1 MRSAKGLTMK
11 KDISQLELGQV
22 EQLTEIG
29 NYLRQTREERLLTI
43 EQVAEKTMIQPRHL
57 RAIEQGKLNQLPEPI
72 YTQGFIK
79 RYGEMLGLDGSKL
92 ASAFPLEST
101 LRPINP
107 AWKDSPAAQLR
118 PIHLYAAYVLLI
130 VAAVS
135 GLSYLMNRSTSWVTG
150 RDYIEQPAPASSPK
164 AGESGASTQPSASPN
179 ATSAPGSTVAT
190 PAVPSSQP
198 VKVDVTL
205 TAQSW
210 LRIDIDGKTV
220 FQGILPEGTQK
231 TWTADS
237 TLKVRAGNA
246 GAVMVAYNNG
256 QAQRMGAPGAVEEVT
271 FSVPQQSASLPTMPT
286 DISSIR

>member
-57 RAIEQGKLNQLPEPI
+57 RAIEQGKINQLPEPI

-92 ASAFPLEST
+92 ASTFPLEST
-101 LRPINP
+101 LRPIDP

-150 RDYIEQPAPASSPK
+150 SDYIEQPAPASSPE
-164 AGESGASTQPSASPN
+164 AGGSGASTRPSASPN

-271 FSVPQQSASLPTMPT
+271 FSVPQQSASLSTMPT

>member
-1 MRSAKGLTMK
+1 MK

-29 NYLRQTREERLLTI
+29 NYLRQIREERLLTI

-57 RAIEQGKLNQLPEPI
+57 RAIEQGKLNQLPEPV

-92 ASAFPLEST
+92 ASAFPLEPT

-107 AWKDSPAAQLR
+107 VWKDSPAAQLR

-150 RDYIEQPAPASSPK
+150 RDYIEQAAPASSPK
-164 AGESGASTQPSASPN
+164 AGGSGASTQPSASPN

-246 GAVMVAYNNG
+246 GGVMVAYNNG

-271 FSVPQQSASLPTMPT
+271 FSVPQQSASLPTMPA